1 LAGAEAIV
9 GPFVN
14 NLPVRVD
21 VEPQAT
27 AGALLQT
34 LQART
39 LELSAFQFT
48 SLLDIQRC
56 SEVPWRYRLFDS
68 LVVFQNYRVD
78 DAARR
83 LGGQIDIA
91 DFRGPVHTNF
101 PVLLLVEPGETLDLT
116 LIYDCHRLAAGT
128 IDRWC
133 ADLAILLTQLP
144 QTLDEPVARL
154 LAQLSEPARPAAR
167 AMPTRAAGI
176 ALPRTPMERSI
187 ADICQPLFALDQINV
202 EENFFDLGATSLL
215 LVQMHERLRSS
226 LNTDF
231 SVVTLFQ
238 HPTVRA
244 LATHL
249 DERKAPS
256 APSGSAASAS
266 PAMSAQRQRAEQQKQ
281 ALARL
286 RTRPKK

>member
-1 LAGAEAIV
+1 
-9 GPFVN
+9 
-14 NLPVRVD
+14 
-21 VEPQAT
+21 
-27 AGALLQT
+27 
-34 LQART
+34 
-39 LELSAFQFT
+39 
-48 SLLDIQRC
+48 
-56 SEVPWRYRLFDS
+56 
-68 LVVFQNYRVD
+68 
-78 DAARR
+78 
-83 LGGQIDIA
+83 
-91 DFRGPVHTNF
+91 VHTTF

-116 LIYDCHRLAAGT
+116 LIYDCHRLAAAT

-133 ADLAILLTQLP
+133 ADMSILLTQLP
-144 QTLDEPVARL
+144 QALDEPVAAL
-154 LAQLSEPARPAAR
+154 LARLSEPPQPSSVAPSR
-167 AMPTRAAGI
+167 RAAVASGI

-215 LVQMHERLRSS
+215 LVQMHERLRTS
-226 LNTDF
+226 LKTDF

-249 DERKAPS
+249 DERAGPAAPS
-256 APSGSAASAS
+256 SSA
-266 PAMSAQRQRAEQQKQ
+266 AMSAQQQRAEQQKQ